1 MFDQREVD
9 NNHISNILF
18 SFALLLCSSCMGQC
32 ANANLFLMMYHL
44 IFFADISIIEIRLNA
59 TAAPS
64 FINDIYYYIHPDCLS
79 NHFKSVQEGNKWSLF
94 LQKAI
99 DVEYIYLVEVSHHRH
114 KFSENFKN

>member
-1 MFDQREVD
+1 
-9 NNHISNILF
+9 
-18 SFALLLCSSCMGQC
+18 
-32 ANANLFLMMYHL
+32 MMYHL

>member
-18 SFALLLCSSCMGQC
+18 SFAYCCALLAWVN
-32 ANANLFLMMYHL
+32 ANANLFIMMYHL

-64 FINDIYYYIHPDCLS
+64 FINDIYYHIHPDCLS